1 MLTIEIGVLLK
12 IVLSFITKYFLRQLP
27 QLTSCRKFF
36 CSRHLTKRTC
46 FGPQTRS
53 RLFALIGRAIVIS
66 SVAVFAPS
74 SSACFL
80 YTIVRVS
87 SWNEKYFF
95 LKVVIIKGVVDGVAQ
110 LHSFNRQ
117 FCIRFYLRNI
127 SNGINH
133 VLLHVRLKKSKLRH
147 HQKLNDCSLF
157 KTSWV
162 SFKLYLNSFVFDW

>member
-1 MLTIEIGVLLK
+1 MLTIEIGVLVK
-12 IVLSFITKYFLRQLP
+12 MVLSFITKYFLRQLP

-87 SWNEKYFF
+87 SWNEKHFF

-117 FCIRFYLRNI
+117 FCIRFYLEKSLILILQISQKFKNVAVFTVSILLCVIINNI
-127 SNGINH
+127 YKVILCFNI
-133 VLLHVRLKKSKLRH
+133 
-147 HQKLNDCSLF
+147 F
-157 KTSWV
+157 
-162 SFKLYLNSFVFDW
+162 